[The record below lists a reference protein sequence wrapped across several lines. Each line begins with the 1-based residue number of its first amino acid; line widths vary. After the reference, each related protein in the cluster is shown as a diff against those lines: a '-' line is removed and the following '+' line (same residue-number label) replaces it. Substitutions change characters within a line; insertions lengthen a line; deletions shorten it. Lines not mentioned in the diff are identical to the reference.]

1 MDLLPEAKFEHGQI
15 VATRTVHEYMQSVP
29 KFRDFVAKSLARYFL
44 CDWGDTCEDD
54 KKLNDEA
61 VKNGERILAAY
72 IFDFNLPPRAV
83 DQQKI
88 WIITEW
94 DRSVTTILFPEEY

>member
-1 MDLLPEAKFEHGQI
+1 MDLLPKSEFEHGRI
-15 VATRTVHEYMQSVP
+15 VATKTVHNYMQSVP

-44 CDWGDTCEDD
+44 CDWGDIYEDD

-61 VKNGERILAAY
+61 VKSGERILAAY

-83 DQQKI
+83 GREKI

-94 DRSVTTILFPEEY
+94 DRSCTTILFPEEY